1 MKVFLDTNVLA
12 SAVATRGLCVDVLRE
27 VLTSHELIISAAL
40 LKELKRVLQQKFKVP
55 SSLISESL
63 NLLRQDTILV
73 KPVELPHVN
82 IKDKDD
88 LIILAS
94 ALSGNADLFVTGD
107 KELLDLAKL
116 EDLEIVSPRAFWE
129 KLKSQPEQVSGNVV
143 NYNILIWCFLLLIE
157 QYF

>member
-27 VLTSHELIISAAL
+27 VLTSHELIISDAL

-129 KLKSQPEQVSGNVV
+129 KLKSQPE
-143 NYNILIWCFLLLIE
+143 
-157 QYF
+157 